1 MNDISE
7 KSFYLSFDGSPN
19 PPATDRLLNALEKHK
34 IKATFFMEGKRVEN
48 EPDCARRVQAAG
60 HDIGNHSYN
69 HPEFDKIPIEECI
82 QEVNLTQE
90 IIKKELG
97 FYPTLLRPPSGIL
110 TEEVEKTFLTK
121 GFDIVQWTYSVKDWE
136 GPDAKF
142 ISQKIL
148 RQAIPGAIIAL
159 HDRTEFLVEVLDGI
173 IPVLKEEGYK
183 FKKITESNQKGVIVS
198 GS

>member
-159 HDRTEFLVEVLDGI
+159 HDRTEFLVEVLDAI
-173 IPVLKEEGYK
+173 IPALKTEGYK